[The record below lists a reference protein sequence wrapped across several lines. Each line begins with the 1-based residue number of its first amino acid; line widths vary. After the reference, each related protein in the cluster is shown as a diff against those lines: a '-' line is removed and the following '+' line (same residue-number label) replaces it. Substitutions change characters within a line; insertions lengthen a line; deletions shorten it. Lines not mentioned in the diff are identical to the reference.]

1 MISPSFILVCFA
13 TLSAVTFAAVAI
25 AEDEGYLDVVGPS
38 GTMTSANYSEYGSA
52 FEEFMGRA
60 PAERNLSPYPDYIVA
75 FLGEGP
81 KGIETNYSLYSPAF
95 EIFMNQSRREREN
108 LSSYPDYLSQF
119 LNQSPENLSRGVWNV
134 SSYPDYLSWFLSR

>member
-1 MISPSFILVCFA
+1 MISTSFILVCFA
-13 TLSAVTFAAVAI
+13 ILSAVAFAV

-38 GTMTSANYSEYGSA
+38 GTMTGADYSEYGSA

-60 PAERNLSPYPDYIVA
+60 PAERNLSSYPDYLVA
-75 FLGEGP
+75 FLEEGP

-95 EIFMNQSRREREN
+95 EIFMNQSRNERIN
-108 LSSYPDYLSQF
+108 LSSYPDYLSRF
-119 LNQSPENLSRGVWNV
+119 LNQSSENLSSRGWNI